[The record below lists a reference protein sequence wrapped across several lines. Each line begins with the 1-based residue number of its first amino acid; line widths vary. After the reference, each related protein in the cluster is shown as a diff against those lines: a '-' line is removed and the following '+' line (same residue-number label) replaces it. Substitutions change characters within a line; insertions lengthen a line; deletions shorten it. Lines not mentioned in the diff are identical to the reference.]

1 MTSKLLIATSAL
13 AIALSSSSVTVAS
26 AEKRHDRSSSTYAQ
40 KELKRIQKP
49 HFKLGKPIS
58 PGVRRAAGAKAVFD
72 HRSGGV
78 NRCSYITYR
87 GERAIVCD

>member
-1 MTSKLLIATSAL
+1 MTSKLLIAASAL
-13 AIALSSSSVTVAS
+13 TIAFSSFSATVAS
-26 AEKRHDRSSSTYAQ
+26 AEKRGSHKTSAYAQ

-49 HFKLGKPIS
+49 HFKLGKSIS
-58 PGVRRAAGAKAVFD
+58 PEVRRAAGAKAVFD

-78 NRCSYITYR
+78 NRCSFITYR

>member
-1 MTSKLLIATSAL
+1 MTSKLLIAASVLT
-13 AIALSSSSVTVAS
+13 IALSSFGASVAS
-26 AEKRHDRSSSTYAQ
+26 AEKRHDRSSSAYAQ

-49 HFKLGKPIS
+49 HFKLFKPIS
-58 PGVRRAAGAKAVFD
+58 PEVRRAAGAKAVFD

-78 NRCSYITYR
+78 NRCSFITYR